1 MKIWWILLL
10 GGAATYL
17 TRLSMILLFS
27 RWEIPAW
34 LRDGLRLVPAAVFSA
49 LIAQEVFI
57 RNGQIDLSFYNERIL
72 AALAA
77 TLIAWRTKNV
87 LLTLAVGMATLWAL
101 QMFFH

>member
-27 RWEIPAW
+27 RCQIPSW
-34 LRDGLRLVPAAVFSA
+34 LTRALRLVPAAVFSA
-49 LIAQEVFI
+49 IIAQEVFYQK
-57 RNGQIDLSFYNERIL
+57 GKIDLSMHNERIL

>member
-1 MKIWWILLL
+1 MKIWLILIL

-17 TRLSMILLFS
+17 TRLSVILLFT
-27 RWEIPAW
+27 RWQVPTW
-34 LRDGLRLVPAAVFSA
+34 LGRALRLVPAAVFSA
-49 LIAQEVFI
+49 IIAQEVFLQ
-57 RNGQIDLSFYNERIL
+57 NGWINLSFHNERIL

-87 LLTLAVGMATLWAL
+87 LLTLAVGMVTLWVL

>member
-10 GGAATYL
+10 GGTATYL

-27 RWEIPAW
+27 RWQIRPW
-34 LRDGLRLVPAAVFSA
+34 LGRALRLVPAAVFSA
-49 LIAQEVFI
+49 IIAQEVFLP
-57 RNGQIDLSFYNERIL
+57 NGQMNLSFHNERIL

-77 TLIAWRTKNV
+77 TLVAWRTKSV

-101 QMFFH
+101 QMFFR

>member
-10 GGAATYL
+10 GGLATYL

-27 RWEIPAW
+27 HWQIPPWQGRA
-34 LRDGLRLVPAAVFSA
+34 LRLVPAAVFSA
-49 LIAQEVFI
+49 IIAQEVFI
-57 RNGQIDLSFYNERIL
+57 QNGAINLSFHNERIL

>member
-1 MKIWWILLL
+1 MNIWYILLL

-27 RWEIPAW
+27 RRQIPPRLERA
-34 LRDGLRLVPAAVFSA
+34 LRLVPAAVFSA
-49 LIAQEVFI
+49 IIAQEVFLQ
-57 RNGQIDLSFYNERIL
+57 NGQLNLSFHNERIA

-77 TLIAWRTKNV
+77 TLVAWRTRNV

-101 QMFFH
+101 QMTLP